1 MNNKNLN
8 RLNEVKLLDQ
18 EMQAQFKGELNVA
31 EFEPTADSL
40 EIFSRKIPDREY
52 LFYEQDAFGLEKGF
66 LPSGETCLLA
76 AAGGCGKTYLLMQAA
91 IAAAC
96 GGHWLNAKAKKPI
109 KVLFL
114 AAEEKQDEIDRRAQA
129 VARTMGLY
137 KDSKLLG
144 LAKTNLRLF
153 GRLGNNERLM
163 TKEGEPRE
171 PYNKLK
177 FFLEKNPDIKLVILD
192 PAADYM
198 AGEEE
203 KDASLAKDWAK
214 LLSALTLT
222 KGAPTVL
229 VAHHTRKDSS
239 NTSVFKVNEKDK
251 IPDLVADSIRGS
263 GGIVQSFRW
272 AMLLDR
278 REYEDRTE
286 KVFLR
291 VVKTNYTGKSGVLQF
306 EPDRSNGGILKFK
319 SATEYVN
326 EEADTIN
333 PSNSYVPHART
344 TKHESDSQFE
354 EDENNAINS
363 IIPFEDL

>member
-1 MNNKNLN
+1 MDEKNTK
-8 RLNEVKLLDQ
+8 RLNEVKLLDEQ
-18 EMQAQFKGELNVA
+18 MQSIFKGEIDVS
-31 EFEPTADSL
+31 EFEPTANSL
-40 EIFSRKIPDREY
+40 GTFSREIPEREY
-52 LFYEQDAFGLEKGF
+52 LFYEKNAFGIENGF

-96 GGHWLNAKAKKPI
+96 GGTWLNAKAKNPI

-129 VARTMGLY
+129 VANAMGLY
-137 KDSKLLG
+137 KNTKLLE
-144 LAKTNLRLF
+144 LAKSNLRLF
-153 GRLGNNERLM
+153 GRVGNNERLM

-171 PYNKLK
+171 SYKKLK

-203 KDASLAKDWAK
+203 KDPAQAKDWTK
-214 LLSALTLT
+214 LLSALTLLP
-222 KGAPTVL
+222 GAPTIL
-229 VAHHTRKDSS
+229 VAHHTRKDSNDS
-239 NTSVFKVNEKDK
+239 SVFKASEKDK

-278 REYEDRTE
+278 REYDDRTE

-306 EPDRSNGGILKFK
+306 EPDKSNGGILKFK
-319 SATEYVN
+319 SAIEYD
-326 EEADTIN
+326 EE
-333 PSNSYVPHART
+333 
-344 TKHESDSQFE
+344 
-354 EDENNAINS
+354 ENNTNKASTPSEFRKKNITHEPDLHFEDDDNTALS
-363 IIPFEDL
+363 GIIPFEDL

>member
-1 MNNKNLN
+1 MNDMNLK
-8 RLNEVKLLDQ
+8 RLSEIKKLDE
-18 EMQAQFKGELNVA
+18 EMQAQFKGEVCIA
-31 EFEPTADSL
+31 EFEPTANSL
-40 EIFSRKIPDREY
+40 ETFSRQIPEREY
-52 LFYEQDAFGLEKGF
+52 LFYEKDAFDLEKGF

-96 GGHWLNAKAKKPI
+96 GGYWLNAKAKKPI

-129 VARTMGLY
+129 VARAMGLY
-137 KDSKLLG
+137 KNSKLME
-144 LAKTNLRLF
+144 LAKNNLRLF

-163 TKEGEPRE
+163 TKDGEPRE
-171 PYNKLK
+171 PYAKLK
-177 FFLEKNPDIKLVILD
+177 LFLEKNSDIKLVILD

-198 AGEEE
+198 SGEEE
-203 KDASLAKDWAK
+203 KDAALAKDWAK

-222 KGAPTVL
+222 KGEPTIL

-239 NTSVFKVNEKDK
+239 NTAVFKASDKDK

-278 REYEDRTE
+278 REYDDRTE

-319 SATEYVN
+319 STVEHV
-326 EEADTIN
+326 ESEKSTIN
-333 PSNSYVPHART
+333 PERHIT
-344 TKHESDSQFE
+344 TNKPDHQTD
-354 EDENNAINS
+354 EDES
-363 IIPFEDL
+363 TELYGIISPEEI

>member
-1 MNNKNLN
+1 MKDENLK
-8 RLNEVKLLDQ
+8 RLDELKKVHE
-18 EMQAQFKGELNVA
+18 EMQAQFKGELNVS
-31 EFEPTADSL
+31 EFEPTANSL
-40 EIFSRKIPDREY
+40 ETFSRKIPEREY
-52 LFYEQDAFGLEKGF
+52 LFYEEDAFGLEKGF

-76 AAGGCGKTYLLMQAA
+76 AAGGSGKTYLLMQAA

-96 GGHWLNAKAKKPI
+96 GGPWLNARAKKPI
-109 KVLFL
+109 KVLLL

-129 VARTMGLY
+129 VAHAMGLY
-137 KDSKLLG
+137 RNPRMLE
-144 LAKTNLRLF
+144 LAKNNLHLF

-163 TKEGEPRE
+163 TKEGDARE
-171 PYNKLK
+171 PYHKLK

-192 PAADYM
+192 PAVDYM
-198 AGEEE
+198 SGEEE
-203 KDASLAKDWAK
+203 KDAALAKDWAK

-222 KGAPTVL
+222 KGEPTIL

-239 NTSVFKVNEKDK
+239 NTAVFKTCDKDK
-251 IPDLVADSIRGS
+251 TPDLMADSIRGS

-278 REYEDRTE
+278 REYEDKTE

-306 EPDRSNGGILKFK
+306 EPDKNNGGILKFK
-319 SATEYVN
+319 SSIEDTESAPV
-326 EEADTIN
+326 
-333 PSNSYVPHART
+333 ART
-344 TKHESDSQFE
+344 QDPSPFHHRTIRSNLSSSSNEG
-354 EDENNAINS
+354 DEIDG

>member
-1 MNNKNLN
+1 MDEKNNK
-8 RLNEVKLLDQ
+8 RLNEVKLLDEQ
-18 EMQAQFKGELNVA
+18 MQSIFKGEIDVS
-31 EFEPTADSL
+31 EFEPTANSL
-40 EIFSRKIPDREY
+40 GTFSREIPEREY
-52 LFYEQDAFGLEKGF
+52 LFYEKSAFGIENGF

-96 GGHWLNAKAKKPI
+96 GGHWLNAKAKEPI

-129 VARTMGLY
+129 VARAMGLY
-137 KDSKLLG
+137 KNTKLLE
-144 LAKTNLRLF
+144 LATNNLRLF

-163 TKEGEPRE
+163 TKEGEPRDA
-171 PYNKLK
+171 YNKLK

-222 KGAPTVL
+222 EGAPTIL
-229 VAHHTRKDSS
+229 VAHHTRKDSG
-239 NTSVFKVNEKDK
+239 NTSIFKASEKDK
-251 IPDLVADSIRGS
+251 IPDLLADSIRGS

-278 REYEDRTE
+278 REYDDRTE
-286 KVFLR
+286 KVFVR

-306 EPDRSNGGILKFK
+306 EPDKSNSGILKFK
-319 SATEYVN
+319 SAIECN
-326 EEADTIN
+326 EQENDI
-333 PSNSYVPHART
+333 SNTFTQNLPRKKIISR
-344 TKHESDSQFE
+344 ESDLHCKE
-354 EDENNAINS
+354 EENAALSGIIS
-363 IIPFEDL
+363 IEDL